1 MDRSVLVTGAGGC
14 IGRAVCAA
22 LESAGWI
29 VWRLTRRPA
38 ANSIAADLC
47 DADSLER
54 AAPHLTPGAVIHL
67 AALLPGISDAAS
79 NRHANGMMLDN
90 LMRWMKPRGL
100 AACLFASGCNVY
112 GNAAGPCTE
121 ETAPAPLDGYA
132 EGKLA
137 AEHALTDGPWRS
149 VSLRIAAPYGPH
161 PGVPTVVH
169 RFLKMAAAGEAI
181 TLWGSGAR
189 TQHFVHVADVGQAFL
204 LALEK
209 EAAGV
214 FNIAGPSPVSMAQLA
229 AACIRV
235 TGSCSTIR
243 CTGEDPQESYRG
255 WFPWDKARAA
265 FGYTPLVS
273 LDEGLALTARE
284 MGLL

>member
-1 MDRSVLVTGAGGC
+1 M
-14 IGRAVCAA
+14 GRAVCAA
-22 LESAGWI
+22 LEPAGWK

-47 DADSLER
+47 DADALER
-54 AAPHLTPGAVIHL
+54 AAPHQTPGAVIHL
-67 AALLPGISDAAS
+67 AALLPGIPSSDA
-79 NRHANGMMLDN
+79 NRDANEMMLDS
-90 LMRWMKPRGL
+90 LMRWMKPRGI

-112 GNAAGPCTE
+112 GNVAGACTE

-169 RFLKMAAAGEAI
+169 RFLKMAAAGEDI
-181 TLWGSGAR
+181 TLWGSGVR
-189 TQHFVHVADVGQAFL
+189 TQHFVHTADVGQAFL
-204 LALEK
+204 LALES

-235 TGSCSTIR
+235 TGSRSTIR

-255 WFPWDKARAA
+255 WFPWDKAHAA
-265 FGYTPLVS
+265 FGYSPLVS